1 MAIAKK
7 MKFNERWPME
17 LRAEA
22 FNAFNTPIRQGP
34 NTDPASTSFGILPVA
49 QFNFP
54 RNVQLGAR
62 IRF

>member
-7 MKFNERWPME
+7 MRFNERWSME

-34 NTDPASTSFGILPVA
+34 NTDPASAAFGILPVA

>member
-7 MKFNERWPME
+7 IALTERISME
-17 LRAEA
+17 LRGEA

-34 NTDPASTSFGILPVA
+34 NTDPNNAQFGRLPVA

-54 RNVQLGAR
+54 RNIQLGAR